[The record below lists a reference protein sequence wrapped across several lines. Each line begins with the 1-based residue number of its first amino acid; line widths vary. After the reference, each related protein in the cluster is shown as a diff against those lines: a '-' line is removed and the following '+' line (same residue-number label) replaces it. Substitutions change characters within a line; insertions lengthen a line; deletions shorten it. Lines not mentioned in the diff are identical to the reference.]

1 MHGSFFSFIFLHSL
15 CRCLTNADFQNIS
28 CGRPQSYILLPVMVN
43 KDFQRAERDSSDLHQ
58 QLLTKA
64 TADDVCTIN
73 GRTRV
78 GAGGNTRVHRT
89 L

>member
-1 MHGSFFSFIFLHSL
+1 
-15 CRCLTNADFQNIS
+15 
-28 CGRPQSYILLPVMVN
+28 MVN
-43 KDFQRAERDSSDLHQ
+43 KDFQRAERDGSDLQQ